1 MLPEFP
7 LDQLPQAV
15 PLFQAVI
22 DALPQQ
28 LAILDQ
34 AGEIVA
40 LNRAWETF
48 SGENNVGHGG
58 LGDSYLAA
66 CEQLGGEIGVA
77 EAGVRAVLGGATE
90 FKLEYACQRSPGERW
105 FMMQATPL
113 PSATGGAVV
122 SHLDIT
128 ARKQLEAERA
138 ALLVEAQQTRDAAE
152 ATNHA
157 KDEFLAQTMHDLRSP
172 LSAILGWTK
181 VLRSRPVKPEE
192 QAEALAVIEHSA
204 EKQKRLIEDL
214 LDISR
219 IVSGKLKL
227 NVRPVS
233 LSEVIRSAMEVMR
246 PAWEAKEI
254 ECSVELATEADAIT
268 GDAARLEQVI
278 WNLVANAVKFTPP
291 KGTVSV
297 KLERA
302 DPFVR
307 ITVSDTGKGICAA
320 DLPNVFQRYWQAAES
335 GGRRVGLGLGLS
347 FVKHIVEL
355 HGGTVTVESPGA
367 GQGASFIINL
377 PYRAVSM
384 PSAQAAFLSAAPE
397 KKAISALLGGLLIV
411 VVDDEADA
419 RDLLKT
425 VLRQQ
430 GAEVLTASAAS
441 EAYRLIAEAVH
452 TPDLL
457 ISDISMPGED
467 GYSLIR
473 RIRSLPPGQGGRIPA
488 VALTAF
494 GRMEDRVRALN
505 AGFEMHLPKP
515 VELTEL
521 VLVAA
526 SLSGREIVGHRMEQF
541 HL

>member
-7 LDQLPQAV
+7 LDSLS
-15 PLFQAVI
+15 QAVI

-34 AGEIVA
+34 AGYIVA
-40 LNRAWETF
+40 LNRAWQAF
-48 SGENNVGHGG
+48 SGENIGGQGG
-58 LGDSYLAA
+58 LGENYLAS
-66 CEQLGGEIGVA
+66 CEQLGAETGVA
-77 EAGVRAVLGGATE
+77 EAGVRAVLAGAAE

-105 FMMQATPL
+105 FMMQASPL
-113 PSATGGAVV
+113 SSAAGGAVV

-128 ARKQLEAERA
+128 ARKQLEAEYA
-138 ALLVEAQQTRDAAE
+138 GLLVEAQQTCAAAE
-152 ATNHA
+152 AANHA
-157 KDEFLAQTMHDLRSP
+157 KDEFLAQITHDLRSP

-181 VLRSRPVKPEE
+181 VLRSRSLEPDA
-192 QAEALAVIEHSA
+192 QAEALVVIEHSA

-246 PAWEAKEI
+246 PAWEAKEV

-278 WNLVANAVKFTPP
+278 WNLVANAVKFTPHR
-291 KGTVSV
+291 GAVSV

-307 ITVSDTGKGICAA
+307 ITVSDTGKGIQAA
-320 DLPNVFQRYWQAAES
+320 DLPYVFQRYWQAAEP
-335 GGRRVGLGLGLS
+335 GGQRVGLGLGLS

-355 HGGTVTVESPGA
+355 HGGTVTVKSAGA
-367 GQGASFIINL
+367 GQGASFIVNL

-384 PSAQAAFLSAAPE
+384 PSDQAAPPFVAPD
-397 KKAISALLGGLLIV
+397 KKAKKAKKEWLRGLLIV

-419 RDLLKT
+419 RDLLTT

-430 GAEVLTASAAS
+430 GAEVLSASAAS
-441 EAYRLIAEAVH
+441 EAYRLIVEAVRL
-452 TPDLL
+452 PDLL
-457 ISDISMPGED
+457 VSDISMPGED

-473 RIRSLPPGQGGRIPA
+473 RIRSLLPAQGGRIPA

-494 GRMEDRVRALN
+494 GRMEDRLRALA
-505 AGFEMHLPKP
+505 AGFEMHLSKP

-526 SLSGREIVGHRMEQF
+526 SLTGREMAGQEGEGFQ
-541 HL
+541 L

>member
-1 MLPEFP
+1 M
-7 LDQLPQAV
+7 
-15 PLFQAVI
+15 QAVI

-34 AGEIVA
+34 AGHIVA
-40 LNRAWETF
+40 LNRAWQEF
-48 SGENNVGHGG
+48 SGENNGGQGG
-58 LGDSYLAA
+58 LGENYLAS
-66 CEQLGGEIGVA
+66 CEQLGAEIGVA
-77 EAGVRAVLGGATE
+77 EAGIRAVLAGAAE
-90 FKLEYACQRSPGERW
+90 FKLEYACQRPQGEHW
-105 FMMQATPL
+105 LLMQVTPL
-113 PSATGGAVV
+113 PSAAGGAVV

-128 ARKQLEAERA
+128 AHKQLEAERA
-138 ALLVEAQQTRDAAE
+138 GWLVEAQQTRDAAE
-152 ATNHA
+152 AENHA

-181 VLRSRPVKPEE
+181 VLRSRSLGQDE

-214 LDISR
+214 LDITR

-246 PAWEAKEI
+246 PAWEAKEV

-278 WNLVANAVKFTPP
+278 WNLVANAVKFTPHR
-291 KGTVSV
+291 GAVSV
-297 KLERA
+297 RLERA

-307 ITVSDTGKGICAA
+307 ITVSDTGKGIRAA
-320 DLPNVFQRYWQAAES
+320 DLPYVFQRYWQAAEP
-335 GGRRVGLGLGLS
+335 GGWRVGLGLGLS

-367 GQGASFIINL
+367 GQGTSFIVNL

-384 PSAQAAFLSAAPE
+384 QSDQAAPQSAASE
-397 KKAISALLGGLLIV
+397 KKAKQAKTAWLRGLVIV

-419 RDLLKT
+419 RDLLT
-425 VLRQQ
+425 TLLRQQ
-430 GAEVLTASAAS
+430 GAEVLAASTAS
-441 EAYRLIAEAVH
+441 EAYRLIAEAVRL
-452 TPDLL
+452 PDLL

-467 GYSLIR
+467 GYTLISK
-473 RIRSLPPGQGGRIPA
+473 IRSLPPAQGGRIPA
-488 VALTAF
+488 LALTAF
-494 GRMEDRVRALN
+494 GRMEDRVRALT

-526 SLSGREIVGHRMEQF
+526 NLTGRPIAEPEMQGFQ
-541 HL
+541 L